1 MFDGLTRRMR
11 RGRKF
16 GALVP
21 IAAAAA
27 LAVASTPAQAGKP
40 TPPPPP
46 PTHQPPK
53 PPPPPPPPPHG
64 PYGQR
69 QVPAG
74 IRADRRQPQEPE
86 RAEILRP
93 QGRIG
98 GENKDTGGCHEP

>member
-53 PPPPPPPPPHG
+53 PPPPPPPPP
-64 PYGQR
+64 PT
-69 QVPAG
+69 VPMVNGKCPPGYVPIVVNPKNPSA
-74 IRADRRQPQEPE
+74 QKSC
-86 RAEILRP
+86 
-93 QGRIG
+93 GRKVG
-98 GENKDTGGCHEP
+98 